1 METIEKKEYTKEEK
15 INFMLFKDYI
25 KELANGQK
33 DLKNQRKT
41 LKLVGERTMS
51 PDMAASNHQ
60 YNRERLRV
68 LYAAYGI
75 LKGKKYSE
83 IENKYPEENHPLQQ
97 YERSIERVLV
107 EHKFLNE
114 EE

>member
-1 METIEKKEYTKEEK
+1 MEAIEKYTKEERAK
-15 INFMLFKDYI
+15 FKLFKDYI
-25 KELANGQK
+25 KVLANGQK

-41 LKLVGERTMS
+41 EKLVGDRYMS
-51 PDMAASNHQ
+51 PSDAAYSHQ
-60 YNRERLRV
+60 ANREKLRV

-83 IENKYPEENHPLQQ
+83 IENRYPDENHPLQQ
-97 YERSIERVLV
+97 YERSIERVLK

-114 EE
+114 ED